1 MKKNGPTKNLPE
13 ARGKIGIL
21 NTILMYF
28 SAIVLVHKNLGA
40 LRIIAAYFFLIFAVC
55 SLLFTIRV
63 PVTSDFLPPTAWAK
77 AKSRAISGIM
87 VVINILAHS
96 MILGWRKSS
105 AIPMVIRIAF
115 IVLAFHLDTFLV
127 RIIYI
132 LIRDGS
138 LF

>member
-13 ARGKIGIL
+13 ARGKIGVL
-21 NTILMYF
+21 NTIRMYF
-28 SAIVLVHKNLGA
+28 SAIVLVHKDLGA

-96 MILGWRKSS
+96 MVLGWRKSD

-115 IVLAFHLDTFLV
+115 IVLAFYLDTFLV

>member
-1 MKKNGPTKNLPE
+1 MKKSGPTKNLPE
-13 ARGKIGIL
+13 ERGKSGIL
-21 NTILMYF
+21 NTIRMYF

-40 LRIIAAYFFLIFAVC
+40 LRIVAAYFFLIFAVC

-63 PVTSDFLPPTAWAK
+63 PVTSDFLPPTAGAK

-96 MILGWRKSS
+96 VVLNWRRSS
-105 AIPMVIRIAF
+105 SIPMFIRIAF
-115 IVLAFHLDTFLV
+115 IVLVFYLDTFLV

-138 LF
+138 FL